1 MSNFLSGSVLLCQM
15 RAMCIYVCVHVYREA
30 QRTTYFGEET
40 DPRLASS
47 QGEAGN
53 SGDPISS

>member
-1 MSNFLSGSVLLCQM
+1 MSGSVLLCQM
-15 RAMCIYVCVHVYREA
+15 RAMCIYVCVHMYREA
-30 QRTTYFGEET
+30 HRTTYFGEET
-40 DPRLASS
+40 DLHVASS